1 MLSRKHVIQ
10 VEFGLP
16 AEFVGNHGLQ
26 VPFGREDGLI
36 TVLEV
41 LEGPTQPSE
50 AALGVVEG
58 GVWLA

>member
-1 MLSRKHVIQ
+1 MLSRKHVVQ
-10 VEFGLP
+10 VEFGLS

-26 VPFGREDGLI
+26 VPFGWEDRLI

-50 AALGVVEG
+50 AALRVVEG
-58 GVWLA
+58 GVRLA